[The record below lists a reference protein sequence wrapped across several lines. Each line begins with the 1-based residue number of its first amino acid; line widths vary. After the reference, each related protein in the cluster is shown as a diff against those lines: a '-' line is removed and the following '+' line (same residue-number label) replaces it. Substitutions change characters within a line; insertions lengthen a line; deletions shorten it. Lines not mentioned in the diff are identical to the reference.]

1 MNRQARG
8 FWGIADQ
15 SLQWI
20 GRGTTWLL
28 LRRRSTSDEGTLDAA
43 IGGALVCA
51 AFGGV
56 FGFVLSDHSRNITA
70 IDGTILGSLLG
81 MCIGILF
88 GSFVET
94 IHTTI
99 NDLLRSL
106 NSK

>member
-1 MNRQARG
+1 MNNQARG

-20 GRGTTWLL
+20 GRGIAWLL
-28 LRRRSTSDEGTLDAA
+28 LRRRSTTDEGPLDAA

-51 AFGGV
+51 AFGGI

-70 IDGTILGSLLG
+70 IDGTILGSMLG

-88 GSFVET
+88 GLFVET
-94 IHTTI
+94 IHTAI